1 MRFGFR
7 EYMLLLLI
15 LSLPVTSYLLVFQPQ
30 NREIAKTKAENATK
44 QAALAQ
50 LREQVSKGA
59 DMIIENERIKKD
71 IAAIEQRLPT
81 NKEIDAIV
89 RQVSDL
95 AMGAGLDAPLVS
107 TEDPVRAAM
116 YMEQPINM
124 TINGNFRGFYDFL
137 RDLEQLPRLTRIH
150 QMRVQRS
157 DKVNGDMRADFK
169 LSIYYE
175 QERGL

>member
-15 LSLPVTSYLLVFQPQ
+15 LSLPVMSYLLVFQPQ
-30 NREIAKTKAENATK
+30 NRMIAKTKAENASK
-44 QAALAQ
+44 QGALSN
-50 LREQVSKGA
+50 LRDRARRGDDLVA
-59 DMIIENERIKKD
+59 ENERIEQD
-71 IAAIEQRLPT
+71 IAAIEARLPT

-95 AMGAGLDAPLVS
+95 AIDAGLDAPLIS
-107 TEDPVRAAM
+107 TVDPVHAAM

-124 TINGNFRGFYDFL
+124 TINGDFLGFYHFL
-137 RDLEQLPRLTRIH
+137 RQLELLPRMTRIH
-150 QMRVQRS
+150 QMRIQRS
-157 DKVNGDMRADFK
+157 DKVNGHMRADFR

-175 QERGL
+175 QEGVN